1 MPPAYDLRALTRAFP
16 HAGTLQGIYLRPA
29 RRVPAATPAS
39 ALAIAG
45 RGLEGDRASAA
56 ATLGGKRQVTLV
68 QAEHLPAVAA
78 FLRREAIDP
87 ALLRRNLL
95 VGGINLQAAKAL
107 FADQPLRLCIGAEVV
122 LEVTGPCEPC
132 SRMEEI
138 FGPGAYNALRGHGG
152 MTARVLAG
160 GELRVGDAVRCESV
174 QAGLF

>member
-1 MPPAYDLRALTRAFP
+1 MPAPYDLRALTSNFP
-16 HAGTLQGIYLRPA
+16 HAGTLQAIYLRPA
-29 RRVPAATPAS
+29 RRVPAAAPQAVQ
-39 ALAIAG
+39 AIAG
-45 RGLEGDRASAA
+45 RGLQGDRSSSN
-56 ATLGGKRQVTLV
+56 ATLGGKRQVTLL

-95 VGGINLQAAKAL
+95 VAGLNLHAARAL
-107 FADQPLRLCIGAEVV
+107 FADQPLRLFIGADAV
-122 LEVTGPCEPC
+122 LEITGPCEPC
-132 SRMEEI
+132 SRMEEV

-152 MTARVLAG
+152 MTARVLVG